1 MRGRLGVIGQATC
14 IEGPFVCPDNLIT
27 RLNGSSDPTI
37 SLDAEDN
44 LLVLCLQIVD
54 IEGII
59 HIVFEYERHFL

>member
-54 IEGII
+54 KLKG
-59 HIVFEYERHFL
+59 

>member
-37 SLDAEDN
+37 SFEAEGN